1 MKVDVHALETF
12 NRLAHEGA
20 EAAAASLTDL
30 TGIGTSV
37 DVTQTTLMDR
47 ADLGGE
53 LRDGDYVGVRIGFEG
68 ELAGETVLVFERDTA
83 ASIVDVLVSDHDPDT
98 EFDGMARSGIVE
110 VGNIMVGGFVDGWA
124 DYLGSAI
131 DISPPSYVERSPGDG
146 LDFENGA
153 AEDHIFVF
161 ESQLELVDERVD
173 FFIYMLP
180 EYQPLMDLLARQDGG
195 EDEIPVD
202 KLAIYNRMVEQGA
215 HSASDN
221 VSTMTGVPT
230 TVDVSKLSFVPV
242 EDIPRQLSNRTYV
255 GTVFRFSGLPSGYLV
270 ILFDEAS
277 GITIGE
283 QLIPTEIPGEGFS
296 DQHQSAIRELGNI
309 MTSGFVDGWANVLET
324 TVEISTPQFVHDLG
338 PAVMEQVVAE
348 LDPGQH
354 EAFLIGSR
362 IRTEELDAS
371 CDIFAIPEEET
382 LRKALTELSV
392 ERADETEADPTEH
405 F

>member
-12 NRLAHEGA
+12 NRLAHDGA
-20 EAAAASLTDL
+20 EAAAASLTEL

-53 LRDGDYVGVRIGFEG
+53 LRDGDYVGVQIGFEG
-68 ELAGETVLVFERDTA
+68 QLAGETVLVFERNTA
-83 ASIVDVLVSDHDPDT
+83 ASIVDVLVPDHDADG

-131 DISPPSYVERSPGDG
+131 DITPPSYVERSPGDG
-146 LDFENGA
+146 LELDGD

-173 FFIYMLP
+173 FYIYMLP
-180 EYQPLMDLLARQDGG
+180 EYRPLMDLLARQDGG

-202 KLAIYNRMVEQGA
+202 KLAVYNQMVQQGA
-215 HSASDN
+215 HSASEH

-242 EDIPRQLSNRTYV
+242 EDIPSQLSDKEYV

-270 ILFDEAS
+270 ILFDESS

-283 QLIPTEIPGEGFS
+283 QLIPTDIEEEGFS

-338 PAVMEQVVAE
+338 PAIMEQVVVE
-348 LDPGQH
+348 LDRNQH

-371 CDIFAIPEEET
+371 CDIFAIPEAET
-382 LRKALTELSV
+382 LRRALSELSV
-392 ERADETEADPTEH
+392 ERAGETEADPTEH